1 MTSVDFSLDQVLAER
16 YRLDGILG
24 RGGMS
29 DVYRAD
35 DLLAGGQ
42 VALKVVRSDDP
53 SFARRLAQ
61 EAGALERLEHPG
73 LVRLL
78 DAGTIGDRT
87 YLAMELVE
95 GPTLVEVLR
104 NGPMTPARAARLGR
118 TVAGALAYVHR
129 AGVVHRDVKPGNV
142 MFDADGTARLGD
154 FGIALLSDTS
164 TLTAEGTTL
173 GTAAYMAPEQL
184 EDHHVGPEADIW
196 SLGIVL
202 MECLTGRRVYEG
214 GVAEVVARRLAGS
227 VPLPSGLP
235 TPWRLLLVGMLDH
248 RPQQRLKD
256 GEVEALL
263 SGTAFDPP
271 WLPEVEAHTGATKA
285 TEPLPADLTA
295 LDETKVARTAVL
307 PVGPDALGRRRRH
320 RRRILAELIAGV
332 LVLALAL
339 ALLLVFTGSPSPDA
353 KSSSHARSTKS
364 GAAATT
370 STSTTSTTT
379 TTTTTAPPPAGSAA
393 LSTLDDDVQSA
404 LSAGTIDQATGSTLT
419 EDAGQAVNDAAAGQG
434 PQAAADLRQAG
445 SALALGVVDGAVT
458 PATGTQ
464 LSGDLGA
471 LASALGVAAPTTATS
486 PTATSPTA
494 PAPAAA
500 PGRGGGPRRDHGDGS
515 GNQNS

>member
-16 YRLDGILG
+16 YRLHGLLG

-35 DLLAGGQ
+35 DLLGGGQ
-42 VALKVVRSDDP
+42 VALKIVRSDDP
-53 SFARRLAQ
+53 SFARRLVQ

-104 NGPMTPARAARLGR
+104 DGPMTPTRAARLGR

-142 MFDADGTARLGD
+142 MLDADGTARLGD

-184 EDHHVGPEADIW
+184 EDHHVGPEADVW

-202 MECLTGRRVYEG
+202 LECLTGRRAYEG
-214 GVAEVVARRLAGS
+214 GAAEVVARRLAGP
-227 VPLPSGLP
+227 VPLPSSLP

-248 RPQQRLKD
+248 RPDQRLKD
-256 GEVEALL
+256 EEVEALL

-271 WLPEVEAHTGATKA
+271 WMPDAEARTGATKP

-295 LDETKVARTAVL
+295 LDETKVAPAAML
-307 PVGPDALGRRRRH
+307 PVPPDALGRRRRH
-320 RRRILAELIAGV
+320 RKRILAEMTAG
-332 LVLALAL
+332 VLALAL
-339 ALLLVFTGSPSPDA
+339 VLTLLLVITGSRSPHATA
-353 KSSSHARSTKS
+353 KSSSSHATSKKS
-364 GAAATT
+364 GAAST
-370 STSTTSTTT
+370 STTTTSTTT
-379 TTTTTAPPPAGSAA
+379 TPAPPPPGSAA

-404 LSAGTIDQATGSTLT
+404 LSAGTIDQTTGSTVT
-419 EDAGQAVNDAAAGQG
+419 EEAAQAVSDAAAGRV
-434 PQAAADLRQAG
+434 PQATTDLGQAG
-445 SALALGVVDGAVT
+445 SALALGVGDGAVA
-458 PATGTQ
+458 PAAYSQIT
-464 LSGDLGA
+464 GDLGA
-471 LASALGVAAPTTATS
+471 LASALGVAGPT
-486 PTATSPTA
+486 TATSPTA
-494 PAPAAA
+494 PAPAASPA
-500 PGRGGGPRRDHGDGS
+500 PAHGGGPRRDHGDGS
-515 GNQNS
+515 GDQNS

>member
-1 MTSVDFSLDQVLAER
+1 MTSVDLSLDQVLAER
-16 YRLDGILG
+16 YRLHGLLG
-24 RGGMS
+24 HGGMS

-35 DLLAGGQ
+35 DLLGGGQ
-42 VALKVVRSDDP
+42 VALKIVRSDDP
-53 SFARRLAQ
+53 SFARRLVQ
-61 EAGALERLEHPG
+61 EAGALERLDHPG

-78 DAGTIGDRT
+78 DAGAIGDRT

-104 NGPMTPARAARLGR
+104 NGPMTPARTARLGR

-142 MFDADGTARLGD
+142 MLDADGTARLGD

-202 MECLTGRRVYEG
+202 LECLTGRRAYEG
-214 GVAEVVARRLAGS
+214 SAAEVVARRLAGS
-227 VPLPSGLP
+227 VPLPSSLP

-248 RPQQRLKD
+248 RPEQRLKD
-256 GEVEALL
+256 EEVEALL

-271 WLPEVEAHTGATKA
+271 WVPDAGGPTGATKP

-295 LDETKVARTAVL
+295 LDQTKVARTAML
-307 PVGPDALGRRRRH
+307 PVPPDALRRRRRH
-320 RRRILAELIAGV
+320 RRRILAEIITG
-332 LVLALAL
+332 VLALAL
-339 ALLLVFTGSPSPDA
+339 VFALLFVFTGSRSRHATA
-353 KSSSHARSTKS
+353 KSSSSHATSTK

-370 STSTTSTTT
+370 TTTTST
-379 TTTTTAPPPAGSAA
+379 TTTTTAPPPPGSAA
-393 LSTLDDDVQSA
+393 LSTLDGDVQSA
-404 LSAGTIDQATGSTLT
+404 LSAGNIDQATGSTVT
-419 EDAGQAVNDAAAGQG
+419 GDATDAVNDAAAGDSL
-434 PQAAADLRQAG
+434 QAAADLQQAG
-445 SALALGVVDGAVT
+445 SSLALGVDDGGVT
-458 PATGTQ
+458 SATGSQ
-464 LSGDLGA
+464 LAGDLSS
-471 LASALGVAAPTTATS
+471 LASALGVATPTTATS
-486 PTATSPTA
+486 PAAPTPTA
-494 PAPAAA
+494 PAPTPAH
-500 PGRGGGPRRDHGDGS
+500 GGGPRHHGDGP